1 MAKRGKQQRTISQR
15 NKKTSAWQPNNW
27 MIVAFIIFFLAAGVM
42 VKVVFSPS
50 VKTQPTRPNIR
61 TNSSND
67 SALESQVQLVAAN
80 FRCACGG
87 CGELF
92 LIDCTCDM
100 PKGAVE
106 EKAFIRDQLRRGLN
120 VDQVIQLV
128 DKKYGHRII

>member
-1 MAKRGKQQRTISQR
+1 MAKRRKQQKSISQQTR
-15 NKKTSAWQPNNW
+15 TSSAWQPNNW
-27 MIVAFIIFFLAAGVM
+27 MIVALIVFFFAAGVL
-42 VKVVFSPS
+42 VKLVFAPS
-50 VKTQPTRPNIR
+50 AENPPARPNVQ
-61 TNSSND
+61 TNSTND
-67 SALESQVQLVAAN
+67 SAIESQVQLVAAN

-106 EKAFIRDQLRRGLN
+106 EKAFIRGRLQQGLS

>member
-1 MAKRGKQQRTISQR
+1 MAKRRKPQRTVSQQKR
-15 NKKTSAWQPNNW
+15 KPSAWQPNNW
-27 MIVAFIIFFLAAGVM
+27 MIVALIVIFFAAGLM

-50 VKTQPTRPNIR
+50 VEIKPARPNIQ
-61 TNSSND
+61 TNSTND
-67 SALESQVQLVAAN
+67 SALESQIQLVAAN

-106 EKAFIRDQLRRGLN
+106 EKTFIRDQLQQGLSI
-120 VDQVIQLV
+120 DQVIQQV
-128 DKKYGHRII
+128 DNKYGHRIT

>member
-1 MAKRGKQQRTISQR
+1 MAKRRQQKRTISQSKR
-15 NKKTSAWQPNNW
+15 TSSAWQPNNW
-27 MIVAFIIFFLAAGVM
+27 MLVAFILFFFAAGVM

-50 VKTQPTRPNIR
+50 ADIKPAQQNFQ
-61 TNSSND
+61 TNTAND
-67 SALESQVQLVAAN
+67 SALESQIKLVAAN

-106 EKAFIRDQLRRGLN
+106 EKAFIRDKLQQGLS

-128 DKKYGHRII
+128 AEEYGHRIT

>member
-1 MAKRGKQQRTISQR
+1 MAKRRKQQRTVSQR
-15 NKKTSAWQPNNW
+15 NKKPSAWQPNNW
-27 MIVAFIIFFLAAGVM
+27 MIVAFIVFFFAAGVM

-50 VKTQPTRPNIR
+50 VDIKPASQDFQ
-61 TNSSND
+61 TNSTND
-67 SALESQVQLVAAN
+67 SALESQVQLVTAN

-92 LIDCTCDM
+92 LIDCSCDM

-106 EKAFIRDQLRRGLN
+106 EKAFIRDQLRQGLS

-128 DKKYGHRII
+128 DKKYGHRIT